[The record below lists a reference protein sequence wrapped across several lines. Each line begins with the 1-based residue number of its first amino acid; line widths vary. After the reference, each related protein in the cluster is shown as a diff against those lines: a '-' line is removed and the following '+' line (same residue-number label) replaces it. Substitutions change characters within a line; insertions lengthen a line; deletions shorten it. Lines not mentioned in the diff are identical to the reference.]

1 MYNITKPST
10 EAEANGNTLYSDI
23 YFKQHNSIERLRCS
37 KIRYLEAAGSYCNIN
52 LTDNKVMT
60 VSQPLGEIISKLPAN
75 IFIRVH
81 RSYIININYVNKF
94 NGNNIYVDGHMIP
107 IGRLYK
113 KEALS
118 HFNIVSKGV
127 L

>member
-1 MYNITKPST
+1 MYNITKTTT
-10 EAEANGNTLYSDI
+10 EVEANTNSLNYDI

-37 KIRYLEAAGSYCNIN
+37 RICYLEAAGSYCNIHMS
-52 LTDNKVMT
+52 DNKVMT
-60 VSQPLGEIISKLPAN
+60 VSQPLGEIICKLPAN

-94 NGNNIYVDGHMIP
+94 NGNIIYIDDHMIP

-118 HFNIVSKGV
+118 HFNIVSKGG

>member
-1 MYNITKPST
+1 MYNITKEST
-10 EAEANGNTLYSDI
+10 EVETNVSTLYSDI
-23 YFKQHNSIERLRCS
+23 YFKQHNSIERLKCS
-37 KIRYLEAAGSYCNIN
+37 RIRYIEAAGSYCNIRM
-52 LTDNKVMT
+52 TDNKVLT
-60 VSQPLGEIISKLPAN
+60 VSQPLGEIICKLPAQF
-75 IFIRVH
+75 FIRVH
-81 RSYIININYVNKF
+81 RSYIINKDYVNKF
-94 NGNNIYVDGHMIP
+94 SGNNIYVDDHIIP